1 MKVILTES
9 VENLGGPGE
18 TVQVRPGFAR
28 NYLLPFGKALRATPE
43 NEAHYAAR
51 REHYEQQNASR
62 RDNAASRAS
71 AMSGMT
77 LEIIRRA
84 AESGH
89 LYGSVT
95 ARDVAAALGEH
106 GYTVARS
113 EITLE
118 RAIKMV
124 GLFPV
129 RLRFH
134 AEVGAEITVNIAR
147 NESEAADQLRE
158 SREPSDSA
166 DDVFA
171 AKETE
176 TAAEKSTENATVN
189 ASAETTADESS
200 EMTTENATEAATV
213 NVSAETATVNVPDET
228 TADESSEMTTEN
240 ATEAATVNVSDETAA
255 AGEGAEETE
264 TER

>member
-176 TAAEKSTENATVN
+176 TAA
-189 ASAETTADESS
+189 
-200 EMTTENATEAATV
+200 
-213 NVSAETATVNVPDET
+213 
-228 TADESSEMTTEN
+228 
-240 ATEAATVNVSDETAA
+240 
-255 AGEGAEETE
+255 
-264 TER
+264 